1 MKNEVC
7 EVVKG
12 NNGAIKKEDR
22 ASKPQ
27 SSDTEQQN
35 LM

>member
-1 MKNEVC
+1 MKSEVC

-12 NNGAIKKEDR
+12 NNGAIKIGR
-22 ASKPQ
+22 Q
-27 SSDTEQQN
+27 SSETEQQN